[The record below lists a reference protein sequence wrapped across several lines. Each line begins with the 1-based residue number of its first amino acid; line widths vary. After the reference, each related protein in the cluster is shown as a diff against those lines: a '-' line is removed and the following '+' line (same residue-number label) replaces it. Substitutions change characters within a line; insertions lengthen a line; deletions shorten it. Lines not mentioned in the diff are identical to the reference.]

1 MTDGGRDRFPR
12 QSARTQRFTLG
23 RPRDLTV
30 AADGSRVLFRRSG
43 GAEDPVHLL
52 WSVDVDSGEERLLA
66 DPAALA
72 DVDADTLPSEERARR
87 ERLREAASGIVSF
100 AGDRDLNVVAFAL
113 GGRLHVADV
122 ATGAVRRVEGADGVY
137 DPRPDPTARRV
148 AYVRQGALW
157 VVDLAADTARCVARE
172 DGVRF
177 GVAEFVAA
185 EEMGRSRGFW
195 WSPDGERLAAAR
207 VDEGSVARWWIAN
220 PIEPGS
226 EPTAV
231 AYPAAGTANADVS
244 LWIVELDGERR
255 RIDWDRE
262 TFPYMAAVR
271 WESDGGALTILVQS
285 RDQRHTRTL
294 VADPDRAT
302 TRVVAED
309 ADPHWVDLVGGVP
322 TWLPAGRLVTTAD
335 RDGVRRVLVDGVAV
349 SPPGLHVRRVVHVDD
364 NRVLVTASGDDPT
377 QVHVVAVPVDGSA
390 PQPLTSKPGVH
401 AATAGGGVVVVSTTT
416 LGSHDVSVTVRRHG
430 RGDTRITSHAAT
442 PLIAPRVELLELG
455 LRRLRAALLRPSDDH
470 GGCLP
475 VLVDP
480 YGGPHAQRVLQA
492 HHGFLIPQW
501 FADHGF
507 AVLIVDGRGTPARGS
522 AWERAVHLDLA
533 GPVLDDQVAALQA
546 AADHEPRLDLGRV
559 AIRGWSF
566 GGYLAALAVLRR
578 PDVFHAA
585 VAGAPVTDWRL
596 YDTHYTERYLGH
608 PDDHPDAYRRSSLL
622 DDARRLDR
630 PLMLIHGLG
639 DDNVVAAHSL
649 RLSRALLEAGRPH
662 SVLPLSEVSHMTPQ
676 EAVAENLLRL
686 QVAFVGDALG
696 VG

>member
-1 MTDGGRDRFPR
+1 MTGSGRDRFPR

-52 WSVDVDSGEERLLA
+52 WSFDVDRGEERLLA

-87 ERLREAASGIVSF
+87 ERLREAGSGIVSF
-100 AGDRDLNVVAFAL
+100 AGDRDLNLVAFAL

-122 ATGAVRRVEGADGVY
+122 ATGAVRRVGGADAVY

-148 AYVRQGALW
+148 AYVREGALW

-185 EEMGRSRGFW
+185 EEMGRSRGYW

-207 VDEGSVARWWIAN
+207 VNEASVARWWIAN
-220 PIEPGS
+220 PTEPGT

-231 AYPAAGTANADVS
+231 AYPAAGTANADVT

-271 WESDGGALTILVQS
+271 WESDGGPLTILVQS
-285 RDQRHTRTL
+285 RDQRRTRTL

-309 ADPHWVDLVGGVP
+309 TDRHWVDLVSGVP
-322 TWLPAGRLVTTAD
+322 SWLPAGRLVTTAD
-335 RDGVRRVLVDGVAV
+335 GDGVRRVLIDGVAV
-349 SPPGLHVRRVVHVDD
+349 SPPRLHVRSVVHVDAE
-364 NRVLVTASGDDPT
+364 RVLVTASDDDPT
-377 QVHVVAVPVDGSA
+377 QIHVVAVPVDGSA
-390 PQPLTSKPGVH
+390 PQPLTSEPGVH
-401 AATAGGGVVVVSTTT
+401 AATAGGDVVVVSSTT
-416 LGSHDVSVTVRRHG
+416 LASHDVAVTVRRHG
-430 RGDTRITSHAAT
+430 RGDIRITSHAAT
-442 PLIAPRVELLELG
+442 PLIAPHVELLELG
-455 LRRLRAALLRPSDDH
+455 PRRLRGALLRPTDDP
-470 GGCLP
+470 GGSLP

-480 YGGPHAQRVLQA
+480 YGGPHAQRVLRA

-578 PDVFHAA
+578 PEIFHAA

-622 DDARRLDR
+622 DDAHRLDR
-630 PLMLIHGLG
+630 PLMLIHGLA

-662 SVLPLSEVSHMTPQ
+662 SFLPLSEVSHMTPQ

-686 QVAFVGDALG
+686 QLAFVRDALG
-696 VG
+696 VR